1 MFFLLSLPFKIT
13 IVIFHAFLF
22 PPFFLLSLSSRPTA
36 CFSSTWI
43 LSLAL
48 LLTVSPLTLLPP
60 SPLRSIGGSIPIVF
74 SYYSEFLA
82 QEKRGEHL
90 SWLCMFWMI
99 GGIYASAMAWAIIP
113 HYGEK
118 NKQIA
123 RSGNHCLRQYVYKS
137 LNTLSSSHGCL
148 HMAGMES
155 KNILL
160 TSLLYYSFFGT
171 FNFTTLKKNIYSTGT
186 VYLLLYRLP
195 LLSKTCDQLNC
206 CS

>member
-148 HMAGMES
+148 HMVGMES
-155 KNILL
+155 KNIYSRPCFITVFSVHL
-160 TSLLYYSFFGT
+160 TSLH
-171 FNFTTLKKNIYSTGT
+171 LKKSFIPQEQ
-186 VYLLLYRLP
+186 LLITLQI
-195 LLSKTCDQLNC
+195 TFVIQNM
-206 CS
+206 